1 MSCYGFMTLKYQ
13 WGEFGSY
20 YLDQFNIFLSI
31 NDIPFK
37 IGLNM
42 LNFAVEIK
50 QIVLFDK
57 KILDFNMR

>member
-1 MSCYGFMTLKYQ
+1 MFYYGFMTREYQ
-13 WGEFGSY
+13 WGEFDSY
-20 YLDQFNIFLSI
+20 YFDRCNLFAYT

-42 LNFAVEIK
+42 LNFAVDIK

-57 KILDFNMR
+57 KTLDFNMR